1 MTDADILTILKTD
14 LMVSSSALDTYLQT
28 LIASAKDYI
37 STEGIT
43 LADSQSDGML
53 IEMYAAYLYRRRR
66 EENVQ
71 MPRML
76 RWALNNRLFSEK
88 GAVNALTGPIER
100 GDAQTVS
107 KHLQEIRK
115 FAAESTVGQDI
126 LTAYTALSKQLIR
139 IAQQKHPQKD
149 YKHLEK
155 ELEQ

>member
-1 MTDADILTILKTD
+1 MVADEVTI
-14 LMVSSSALDTYLQT
+14 DTLSY
-28 LIASAKDYI
+28 K
-37 STEGIT
+37 EGSI
-43 LADSQSDGML
+43 
-53 IEMYAAYLYRRRR
+53 
-66 EENVQ
+66 
-71 MPRML
+71 
-76 RWALNNRLFSEK
+76 
-88 GAVNALTGPIER
+88 IER

-139 IAQQKHPQKD
+139 IAQQKHPHKD

>member
-1 MTDADILTILKTD
+1 MELSARKKQILKR
-14 LMVSSSALDTYLQT
+14 V
-28 LIASAKDYI
+28 IEDYI
-37 STEGIT
+37 
-43 LADSQSDGML
+43 
-53 IEMYAAYLYRRRR
+53 
-66 EENVQ
+66 
-71 MPRML
+71 
-76 RWALNNRLFSEK
+76 
-88 GAVNALTGPIER
+88 ALTGPIER

-139 IAQQKHPQKD
+139 IAQQKHPHKD

>member
-1 MTDADILTILKTD
+1 MA
-14 LMVSSSALDTYLQT
+14 
-28 LIASAKDYI
+28 
-37 STEGIT
+37 
-43 LADSQSDGML
+43 
-53 IEMYAAYLYRRRR
+53 
-66 EENVQ
+66 
-71 MPRML
+71 
-76 RWALNNRLFSEK
+76 EK

-115 FAAESTVGQDI
+115 FAVESTVGQDI

>member
-1 MTDADILTILKTD
+1 MTLRPAVWLSSPLPKTACAT
-14 LMVSSSALDTYLQT
+14 VQ
-28 LIASAKDYI
+28 ASNQIVA
-37 STEGIT
+37 
-43 LADSQSDGML
+43 LADMGTALLVKCGFSEAAAAEALSPLLLGNAQSV
-53 IEMYAAYLYRRRR
+53 A
-66 EENVQ
+66 
-71 MPRML
+71 
-76 RWALNNRLFSEK
+76 EK

-139 IAQQKHPQKD
+139 IAQQKHPHKD

>member
-1 MTDADILTILKTD
+1 MQPQLW
-14 LMVSSSALDTYLQT
+14 SATRLSHWQIWAPPCLSN
-28 LIASAKDYI
+28 AAFRSGGSRGFI
-37 STEGIT
+37 SLLLGN
-43 LADSQSDGML
+43 AQSV
-53 IEMYAAYLYRRRR
+53 A
-66 EENVQ
+66 
-71 MPRML
+71 
-76 RWALNNRLFSEK
+76 EK

-139 IAQQKHPQKD
+139 IAQQKHPHKD